1 MYSLSYN
8 MDRQI
13 TRNEWIYFI
22 LDTATIEITIHKV
35 RTILQA
41 DTITKKNSNEKELK
55 QLMSN
60 VRINAVEFDES
71 MSIFG
76 DS

>member
-1 MYSLSYN
+1 
-8 MDRQI
+8 
-13 TRNEWIYFI
+13 
-22 LDTATIEITIHKV
+22 V